1 MYNNKVV
8 EEEANTMEKKRPK
21 KKQDKEL
28 EKKIPYFKIF
38 PTDFIFNYINLKKI

>member
-8 EEEANTMEKKRPK
+8 EEEPNTMEKKRPK

-38 PTDFIFNYINLKKI
+38 PTDFIFNYINFKKV

>member
-8 EEEANTMEKKRPK
+8 DEEPNAMEKKRPK
-21 KKQDKEL
+21 KKQDKDL

-38 PTDFIFNYINLKKI
+38 PNEFIFNYIKK